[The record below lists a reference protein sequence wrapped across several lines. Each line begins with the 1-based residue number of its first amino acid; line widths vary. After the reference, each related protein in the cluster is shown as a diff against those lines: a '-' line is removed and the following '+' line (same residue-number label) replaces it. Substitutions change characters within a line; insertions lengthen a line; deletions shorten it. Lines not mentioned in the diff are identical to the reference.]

1 MLSSKNSAITGL
13 GGVGKTQ
20 IALELAYRV
29 KNDHPTFSVFW
40 VPATTVENFEQAY
53 LGIGRLLK
61 IPGITD
67 EKADIKLLVKQHLSQ
82 DNIGK
87 WLLVVD
93 NADDIDIWFGKENSS
108 EAMNLISFLPKSSQ
122 GVVLFTTR
130 NRKAAVK
137 LAQSNVI
144 EVSEISA
151 QTATELLEKLLIHP
165 KAMDDKQATLTLFQ
179 RLEHLP
185 LAIVQA
191 AAYIN
196 ENGIRVSDYLSLLD
210 DTEETVIE
218 ILSEDFEDESRYK
231 ESKNPVATTWLI
243 SFDQIR
249 QRYALAADYLSFMSC
264 MDSRNIP
271 QSLLPP
277 APSNKAMV
285 DAIGTLDA
293 YSFLTRRPEDQ
304 SFDLHRL
311 VHLTTRNWLQE
322 EGLLTR
328 WTDRAVSQLAR
339 VFPTGEHASRPV
351 WKAYLPHARYVLAS
365 NAHNGDLED
374 AISLRNKVGFCLLV
388 DGKYSEAEELFVQV
402 VETRKRVLGMEHPD
416 TLLSI
421 GNLASTYWNQG
432 RWKEAEELDLQV
444 METRKRVLGTEH
456 PDTLASIGNLASTY
470 RNQGRW
476 KEAEEL
482 ELQVIEMRKRVLGTE
497 HPHTLASIGNLAST
511 YRNQGRWKEAE
522 DLELQ
527 VIEMRKRVLGMEH
540 PDTLASI
547 GNLALTYW
555 NQGRLKEA
563 EDLELQVMEMRK
575 RVLGVEHPG
584 TLLSIGNLA
593 STYRNQ
599 GRLKEAEELELQ
611 VMEMRKRV
619 LGVEHPNTLIS
630 MNNLAYNWKLQGRD
644 HEALALMEECVQL
657 RIRVLGPNHPHTTS
671 SLEALNE
678 WQMESLDLEP
688 TSDS

>member
-1 MLSSKNSAITGL
+1 MLSSKDSGHKLAITGL

-29 KNDHPTFSVFW
+29 KSDHPTFSVFW

-67 EKADIKLLVKQHLSQ
+67 EKADIKLLVKQLLSQ

-93 NADDIDIWFGKENSS
+93 NADDIDFWFGKENSS
-108 EAMNLISFLPKSSQ
+108 EATNLIDFLPKSSQ

-144 EVSEISA
+144 EVSEMDA

-165 KAMDDKQATLTLFQ
+165 EVLDDKEATLTLFQ

-196 ENGIRVSDYLSLLD
+196 ENGIPVDEYLSLLD
-210 DTEETVIE
+210 DTEEAVIE
-218 ILSEDFEDESRYK
+218 ILSEDFEDEGRYK

-264 MDSRNIP
+264 IDSKNIP

-277 APSNKAMV
+277 APSKKAMV

-293 YSFLTRRPEDQ
+293 YSFITRRPEDQ

-311 VHLTTRNWLQE
+311 VHLATRNWLQE
-322 EGLLTR
+322 EGLLTG
-328 WTDRAVSQLAR
+328 WTDKAVSQLAR
-339 VFPTGEHASRPV
+339 VFPTDGHASRSV
-351 WKAYLPHARYVLAS
+351 WRAYLPHARYVLAS
-365 NAHNGDLED
+365 NAQNRDLED
-374 AISLRNKVGFCLLV
+374 AVSLRHSVGFCLLV
-388 DGKYSEAEELFVQV
+388 DGKYSDAEELFVQV
-402 VETRKRVLGMEHPD
+402 METRKRVLGIEHPD
-416 TLLSI
+416 TLLGI
-421 GNLASTYWNQG
+421 GNLASTYRDQGRLKEAKELELQVIETRKRVLGIEHPDTLVSIGNLALTYMNQG
-432 RWKEAEELDLQV
+432 RLKEAEELGLQV

-456 PDTLASIGNLASTY
+456 PDTLL
-470 RNQGRW
+470 
-476 KEAEEL
+476 
-482 ELQVIEMRKRVLGTE
+482 
-497 HPHTLASIGNLAST
+497 
-511 YRNQGRWKEAE
+511 
-522 DLELQ
+522 
-527 VIEMRKRVLGMEH
+527 
-540 PDTLASI
+540 
-547 GNLALTYW
+547 
-555 NQGRLKEA
+555 
-563 EDLELQVMEMRK
+563 
-575 RVLGVEHPG
+575 
-584 TLLSIGNLA
+584 
-593 STYRNQ
+593 
-599 GRLKEAEELELQ
+599 
-611 VMEMRKRV
+611 
-619 LGVEHPNTLIS
+619 S
-630 MNNLAYNWKLQGRD
+630 MNNLVFTWKSQGRD
-644 HEALALMEECVQL
+644 HEALVLIEECVQL
-657 RIRVLGPNHPHTTS
+657 RIRVLGPHHPKTTL
-671 SLEALNE
+671 SLDALNE
-678 WQMESLDLEP
+678 WQMESP
-688 TSDS
+688 GSGSTSDT